1 MISVKKVISISYE
14 HVEMSDVSYVI
25 ISFDINKLSQG
36 KHVEKTKAS
45 HEFCIDCTSSVP
57 VKVLQSSP
65 PFQLSILTLI
75 SGKRKRILREIS
87 RTTMILLCMH
97 TKWECDTRNKV

>member
-1 MISVKKVISISYE
+1 
-14 HVEMSDVSYVI
+14 MSDVCYVI
-25 ISFDINKLSQG
+25 ISFDINKLRQG

-65 PFQLSILTLI
+65 HSLSVLTLI

-87 RTTMILLCMH
+87 RTYDDSCMH
-97 TKWECDTRNKV
+97 TKWECDMK

>member
-1 MISVKKVISISYE
+1 
-14 HVEMSDVSYVI
+14 MSDVCYVI
-25 ISFDINKLSQG
+25 ISFDINKLRQG

-65 PFQLSILTLI
+65 HSLSILTLI

-87 RTTMILLCMH
+87 HTT
-97 TKWECDTRNKV
+97 VG